1 MRVLVELSGYGCED
15 GDVEDDAGRRER
27 VGRCKRVVH
36 YVEDAAGEGEVGYE
50 DVGFE
55 ADTCTDAVGNR
66 PINDLLPRD
75 KRKPNDSL
83 VS

>member
-1 MRVLVELSGYGCED
+1 M
-15 GDVEDDAGRRER
+15 
-27 VGRCKRVVH
+27 VH

-55 ADTCTDAVGNR
+55 VDTCYDAVGNR

-75 KRKPNDSL
+75 KKKTNDSL
-83 VS
+83 IS